1 MAGIDY
7 TALEAELTR
16 DADVNSSA
24 ATLLA
29 AISAGLTE
37 AIAGGQAKVAEFAAK
52 LAAQSDSLAAA
63 VAANTPPADPGLRKG

>member
-29 AISAGLTE
+29 AISAGLAD
-37 AIAGGQAKVAEFAAK
+37 AIAGGQAKVQEFADRLK
-52 LAAQSDSLAAA
+52 AQSDSLAAA
-63 VAANTPPADPGLRKG
+63 VAASTPADPGLRKG